1 MPRWVFLQKWKR
13 WKKRALATALA
24 LAFFSGTSNLYAYAM
39 APTMRIED
47 VTPGMEGT
55 GYTVIGPSGQI
66 EPFDVHIVGTVDEG
80 QGGTK
85 RIMAKASGP
94 LIEETGGALQGMSG
108 SPIYIDGQ
116 LVGALSAGIKDMD
129 PHTILITPIG
139 EMLPILKMP
148 DSKGPKPLRAAQK
161 MDAMQ
166 KTRSLKDA
174 LSKLA
179 AGVNDLFPKN
189 EATADAQDNQAEA
202 KSTQEATKSSDDTA
216 LTDEAQKAANR
227 GTDEANAKAEKAPE
241 KAALFVS
248 GFTNDAMHYLEKRLA
263 PLGYVATNSDASF
276 GRTPKAQG
284 TLYGAELFPGSALGA
299 AVTYGDF
306 SIGATG
312 TVTAVDG
319 KKILAFGHPFLH
331 KGNVNYFLT
340 DAQVVGTVHGQSDG
354 IKIANIGHIIGRI
367 NQDRD
372 AGIAGVIGEFP
383 AVVPMKVHV
392 EDKTLGKK
400 ADYAASIA
408 YDEDFLPILTSGIAY
423 ASWNKMADTMAGQ
436 TVSLGFTVHTDAV
449 PSGKIERKNLY
460 YAASDAG
467 EGAVAELGQLVNIL
481 CQDADKDPD
490 IIGIDVNITAESDRK
505 TASLISAVPDK
516 PLVKP
521 GDTVLFRVALKP
533 YRGAQETVTIPYQ
546 IPKNQPD
553 GILPLDLRGGGF
565 VPVTQTLLQGMV
577 VSTTTGN
584 APANNADAATSA
596 EESPAPKD
604 TTAEQVQKFL
614 AMGKNNEII
623 VAPTPLPAGVVREVG
638 KMPAALSANNTKPLT
653 EKKADLL
660 GVNRAKQAAKG
671 NPLEARIETPY
682 VIENVIHTTL
692 QVKGKA

>member
-1 MPRWVFLQKWKR
+1 
-13 WKKRALATALA
+13 
-24 LAFFSGTSNLYAYAM
+24 
-39 APTMRIED
+39 MRIED

-139 EMLPILKMP
+139 EMLPIWKMP
-148 DSKGPKPLRAAQK
+148 DTKGPKPLRAAQK

-179 AGVNDLFPKN
+179 SGVNDLFPKN
-189 EATADAQDNQAEA
+189 EATAEASTTENAADAQASPAATDRPAP
-202 KSTQEATKSSDDTA
+202 EATKSNNDTA
-216 LTDEAQKAANR
+216 LTDEAQKAADREN
-227 GTDEANAKAEKAPE
+227 EADARPPSE
-241 KAALFVS
+241 KAALYVS
-248 GFTNDAMHYLEKRLA
+248 GFSNDAMHYLEKRLA
-263 PLGYVATNSDASF
+263 PLGYVATSSDTAF
-276 GRTPKAQG
+276 GRVANAQG

-319 KKILAFGHPFLH
+319 KKVLAFGHPFLH

-400 ADYAASIA
+400 ADYTASIA
-408 YDEDFLPILTSGIAY
+408 YDEDFLPVLTSGIAY

-460 YAASDAG
+460 YAPSDAG
-467 EGAVAELGQLVNIL
+467 EGAVAELGQLISIL
-481 CQDADKDPD
+481 CQDADKEPD
-490 IIGIDVNITAESDRK
+490 IIGVDVNITAESDRK
-505 TASLISAVPDK
+505 TASLLSAVPDK

-565 VPVTQTLLQGMV
+565 VPVTQTLLQGV
-577 VSTTTGN
+577 VVNTTTGTN
-584 APANNADAATSA
+584 ATSNADVATPA
-596 EESPAPKD
+596 EESSAPKD

-638 KMPAALSANNTKPLT
+638 KMPAALSASNTKPLT
-653 EKKADLL
+653 EKKTDLL
-660 GVNRAKQAAKG
+660 GVNRAKQVAKG

-682 VIENVIHTTL
+682 VIENVIHAAL